1 MTSTTETA
9 ATIRFALVRSTP
21 DGETYAA
28 GIAPDGTLVSITA
41 DLDHED
47 VEDILEGRANI
58 AEFDF
63 NEPTEGQFEAWERDG
78 WEPGP
83 RLVEFE
89 TRTIVFLADSDGAP
103 ALWLE
108 TASDG
113 TRTLN
118 DYNGAET
125 IWPGEDVDAAVAQ
138 WKVNVEWDRDEAV
151 GDDEAGR

>member
-1 MTSTTETA
+1 
-9 ATIRFALVRSTP
+9 
-21 DGETYAA
+21 
-28 GIAPDGTLVSITA
+28 
-41 DLDHED
+41 
-47 VEDILEGRANI
+47 
-58 AEFDF
+58 
-63 NEPTEGQFEAWERDG
+63 
-78 WEPGP
+78 
-83 RLVEFE
+83 
-89 TRTIVFLADSDGAP
+89 VFLADSDGAP

-138 WKVNVEWDRDEAV
+138 WKINVEWDRDEAV

>member
-28 GIAPDGTLVSITA
+28 GIAPDGTLTHITA
-41 DLDHED
+41 DLASDD

-63 NEPTEGQFEAWERDG
+63 NEPTEGQVEAWERDG
-78 WEPGP
+78 WEPGIQY
-83 RLVEFE
+83 VEYE
-89 TRTIVFLADSDGAP
+89 TRTIVYETHPDGSP

-113 TRTLN
+113 TRTLI
-118 DYNGAET
+118 DDGKTPVVLAL
-125 IWPGEDVDAAVAQ
+125 GEDVDEAVAA
-138 WKVNVEWDRDEAV
+138 WRAAFGADEA
-151 GDDEAGR
+151 DRR